1 MAAKG
6 CEPRGGGRV
15 RSGRVRQAK
24 HCTTKASPVTV
35 LLVVDDG
42 VHDACPLRL
51 PARPRAPSCS
61 LSLPTQRLFCP
72 QTHLSRQQPARQ
84 DRPPDQREDGPSR
97 AQWLLRLQGSQQAAR
112 RGVGGQRKGALLA
125 PGGHRTAP
133 VARVALT
140 STTRHQDLHK
150 GRQKLKRHLHQWRA
164 AQPRG
169 ARVRAVRAQDRRH
182 RRTCRTS
189 SYDAPRAPCLT
200 LHPQEFGIDIVG
212 EDNKTIVHHKVAA
225 RVVCVFTELDAQAA
239 QRAEAQAQQQ
249 GAQGYINA
257 MPNQPG
263 AGNSAFNFVG
273 NGQGS
278 SNGAAG
284 PQRRP
289 TLQSQGLVGMGGMG
303 GNVRV
308 PGKSG
313 LTFDHILSRLQG
325 ELQKSRE
332 TGAELHSLSSGLA
345 EIHDTLGGNL
355 VSARLYALSP
365 QT

>member
-1 MAAKG
+1 MPSF
-6 CEPRGGGRV
+6 PR
-15 RSGRVRQAK
+15 SDAPSPP
-24 HCTTKASPVTV
+24 TTPVSRPPPLASP
-35 LLVVDDG
+35 
-42 VHDACPLRL
+42 AL
-51 PARPRAPSCS
+51 PPS
-61 LSLPTQRLFCP
+61 
-72 QTHLSRQQPARQ
+72 
-84 DRPPDQREDGPSR
+84 
-97 AQWLLRLQGSQQAAR
+97 
-112 RGVGGQRKGALLA
+112 
-125 PGGHRTAP
+125 
-133 VARVALT
+133 
-140 STTRHQDLHK
+140 
-150 GRQKLKRHLHQWRA
+150 
-164 AQPRG
+164 
-169 ARVRAVRAQDRRH
+169 
-182 RRTCRTS
+182 
-189 SYDAPRAPCLT
+189 
-200 LHPQEFGIDIVG
+200 QEFGIDIVG

-249 GAQGYINA
+249 GSGFIGA

-263 AGNSAFNFVG
+263 AGNNAFNFG

-289 TLQSQGLVGMGGMG
+289 TLQPQGLVGMGGMG

-355 VSARLYALSP
+355 VRFRAYSRILRPL
-365 QT
+365 